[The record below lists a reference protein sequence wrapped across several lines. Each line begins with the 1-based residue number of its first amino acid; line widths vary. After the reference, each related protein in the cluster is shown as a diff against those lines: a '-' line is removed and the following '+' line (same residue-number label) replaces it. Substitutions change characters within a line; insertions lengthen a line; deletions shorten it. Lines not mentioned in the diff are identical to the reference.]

1 MQIKVILIALLILLA
16 GCTAEEI
23 NSENSNPET
32 MGNKLVDCPTNNNST
47 VIMNIIQGN
56 SLDDA
61 FSIHSVCIS
70 LNFSAAPLHS
80 ENFKT
85 HVSEGNYNLTQYH
98 RIIDNFMIQGG
109 DFENFDGTGGYA
121 SNWYGYCNGQA
132 SGDSNCSG
140 NGQNAWTVPDEADN
154 GLKHLPCTISMAKKS
169 APNTG
174 GSQFFIIP
182 EDSTPS
188 HLDGVHTVFGE
199 ITEGCEQITTIS
211 EVDTDS
217 RNRPLTP
224 VTIYNATAIN

>member
-1 MQIKVILIALLILLA
+1 MHIKVILIAVVFLLA
-16 GCTAEEI
+16 GCTAEEV
-23 NSENSNPET
+23 NTESLNQET
-32 MGNKLVDCPTNNNST
+32 MGNTLINCQTNNSST
-47 VIMNIIQGN
+47 VVMNIIQGN
-56 SLDDA
+56 SFENA
-61 FSIHSVCIS
+61 TSIHSVCI
-70 LNFSAAPLHS
+70 LLDFSAAPLHS

-85 HVSEGNYNLTQYH
+85 HISEGNYNLTQYH

-121 SNWYGYCNGQA
+121 SNWYGYCNGQS

-154 GLKHLPCTISMAKKS
+154 GLKHLPCTISMAKTS
-169 APNTG
+169 SPNTG

-211 EVDTDS
+211 EVNTDS
-217 RNRPLTP
+217 RDRPLTP
-224 VTIYNATAIN
+224 VIIHNATSSN